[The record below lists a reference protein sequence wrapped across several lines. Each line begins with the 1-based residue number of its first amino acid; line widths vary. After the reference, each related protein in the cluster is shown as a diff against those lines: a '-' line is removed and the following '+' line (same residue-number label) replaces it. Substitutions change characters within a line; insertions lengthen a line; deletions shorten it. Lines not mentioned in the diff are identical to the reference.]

1 MRVEMKRIESRK
13 TFVMTLEAD
22 KMWIETKEKKAE
34 EEKTRRLN
42 SNYRKEKRSKKM
54 MLQE

>member
-1 MRVEMKRIESRK
+1 MKRIESRN

-22 KMWIETKEKKAE
+22 KMWIERKEKKAE
-34 EEKTRRLN
+34 EEKTRRLKY
-42 SNYRKEKRSKKM
+42 SNYRKEKRSKQM